1 MSSPPPNN
9 APGAQVKMRKRDRWL
24 GRTISQRLQSTQQ
37 APPAAPSPSSS
48 SISLQKPV
56 VSAPAPPVS
65 PQLPAVVPP
74 PPPSSPLSPPGSP
87 TPAPVAQGFAAII
100 GAKRNRALET
110 AIERHIQQLPEAEK
124 DAFRV
129 AGTTE
134 DNLLSRVA
142 DWDEAHKRESHFRPR
157 APALSKFLTFL
168 ERFMGGVAIG
178 AQSNPDISCI
188 VVGAV
193 RVVID
198 LAVQFVTFFEKLTD
212 MLGHFED
219 WLAPLAEYSKASRDV
234 DLIHET
240 VAKVYGDLLHFCSGA
255 RRVFLGSDGNPRP
268 RTSLRIF
275 LRVQWEPFETSF
287 GSIERELQHHLNV
300 VRHSAQAIQLNDS
313 RRAELQAEMER
324 QRIRQKENVAER
336 ESFLNWISK
345 IDFDKIHDDVY
356 ATKHP
361 GTGDWL
367 LRTQEFG
374 DWLRSPNSTVLWC
387 HGKPGA
393 GKTVLASNVLEY
405 ITDFTV
411 KRGMRRETGVSFAY
425 YNYRSPEFGDSS
437 LIVSAFIK
445 QLCRKKDTV
454 PPSLLKLKH
463 DSLAP
468 STATAQ
474 GLFIE
479 LARAF
484 DEVFVII
491 DALDECPR
499 DERHQILK
507 FICEAGKSLPCAK
520 IFVTSRRE
528 NDIVTAFKDNNI
540 PTIEIKAENVAEDIR
555 LFVENQVDL
564 LRKGVHGKKLFLNSS
579 ALADKII
586 ATLTNKAEGMF
597 LWVKLQLESLCRI
610 SQARKDR
617 LIEEALHTLPRG
629 LDATY
634 RRIIDQIDS
643 QEGYMKDLA
652 LKCFMWVLYSKTP
665 LRTQELRHALAI
677 SDTCKCREDLE
688 LDDIDVILDA
698 CANLFVEEYHGIRP
712 IHYSVQEFFTNP
724 PAGVLQK
731 SCLKQIGEPDFVR
744 IGWAGLKPPQYAL
757 HLACFAGLIEAA
769 TRLVEEGVDINES
782 DEKGTGPLYYA
793 LDNKHIHIVELLLGN
808 GADVNVQG
816 GHFGNALQAAS
827 YYGYREVVELLLSK
841 GADVNAQGGYY
852 GNALQAAS
860 FNGNKEVVELLLSKG
875 ADVNAQGGKYGNAL
889 QAASFNGNKEVV
901 ELLLSEG
908 ADVNAQGG
916 EYSNALHA
924 ASYYGYRE
932 VVELLLSKGADV
944 NAQGGYYGNALQAA
958 SSNSN
963 KEVVELLLSEGA
975 DVNALGGYYGN
986 ALHAASERG
995 RRDVVDLLVSW
1006 GAHDSEADSEGI
1018 DDDGEDDQ

>member
-731 SCLKQIGEPDFVR
+731 SCLKQIGEPDFVHTR
-744 IGWAGLKPPQYAL
+744 LARWAGLKPPQYAL

-827 YYGYREVVELLLSK
+827 S
-841 GADVNAQGGYY
+841 N
-852 GNALQAAS
+852 S
-860 FNGNKEVVELLLSKG
+860 NKEVVELLLSKG
-875 ADVNAQGGKYGNAL
+875 ADVNAQGG
-889 QAASFNGNKEVV
+889 
-901 ELLLSEG
+901 
-908 ADVNAQGG
+908 
-916 EYSNALHA
+916 EYSNALQV

-932 VVELLLSKGADV
+932 VVELLLSNSADV